1 MSRWMRTLLLL
12 GIALVAVNGW
22 LSSRSPTSGTQPAE
36 VSHSERSATPAAAP
50 DHLPAEALATLA
62 VIERGGPFPYD
73 RDGSVFQNR
82 EGRLP
87 RQPRGYYREYTVPT
101 PGAGDRGAR
110 RIVSGGQPPDVYYY
124 TGDHYRTFERL
135 EVPR

>member
-1 MSRWMRTLLLL
+1 MSRLIRALLLL

-22 LSSRSPTSGTQPAE
+22 LSSGPPATGTRLSQ
-36 VSHSERSATPAAAP
+36 SEGSTARTAAP
-50 DHLPAEALATLA
+50 DYLPAEALETLTA
-62 VIERGGPFPYD
+62 IQRGGPFRYD

-87 RQPRGYYREYTVPT
+87 QQARGYYREYTVPT
-101 PGAGDRGAR
+101 PGAVDRGAR
-110 RIVSGGQPPDVYYY
+110 RIVSGGQPPEVYYY
-124 TGDHYRTFERL
+124 TGDHYRTFQRI